1 MRKQEQIQQGQ
12 PAEWTPRQLTL
23 GARMGKDFRIN
34 WQLYAMFIFPVIYYI
49 IFRYIP
55 MFGNIL
61 AFRKY
66 YAGGNIFGEG
76 PLTLKYFKQFITA
89 KPFWDA
95 FKNTLI
101 LNGLYLLFRFPLTLI
116 FALLLNEIR
125 NLNWKKFVQ
134 TVSYLPHFIS
144 MVIVCGMIKE
154 LLSTSGPVNDIIQQF
169 GGEKINFIAL
179 AEWFRTIFVA
189 SGVWQSLGWGTILYL
204 AAMSGINPSLYEA
217 ATVDGANHFQQVI
230 HVTIPCILPTIA
242 TLLIL
247 DIGGLVGSGGAFE
260 KVYLLYSPL
269 TYETSD
275 IVSTY
280 AGAFSFS
287 SDDQSGFWGP
297 IGIEYFYH
305 VSPVVGVGAV
315 ASIAGCKYDH
325 SSFKANY
332 YTVMPAVKFNW
343 LRRDHFGL
351 YSELAAG
358 MIIMQT
364 KVDGTNHS
372 DAKEE
377 STTDFMWQA
386 TALGV
391 EFGSAFRGFCELGFG
406 EKGILC
412 AGMRYKF

>member
-1 MRKQEQIQQGQ
+1 MSEKVEQKQLAKPDEWS
-12 PAEWTPRQLTL
+12 PAKLTL
-23 GARMGKDFRIN
+23 GKRIGKDFRVN
-34 WQLYAMFIFPVIYYI
+34 WQLYVMFVLPVIYYI

-66 YAGGNIFGEG
+66 NSGGNIFGEG
-76 PLTLKYFKQFITA
+76 PLTLKYFKQFITG
-89 KPFWDA
+89 KPFWQA
-95 FKNTLI
+95 FSNTLI

-125 NLNWKKFVQ
+125 NLHWKKFVQ

-154 LLSTSGPVNDIIQQF
+154 LLSTSGPINDVIARL
-169 GGEKINFIAL
+169 GGEKISFISL

-280 AGAFSFS
+280 VFRM
-287 SDDQSGFWGP
+287 
-297 IGIEYFYH
+297 GIESGRINF
-305 VSPVVGVGAV
+305 
-315 ASIAGCKYDH
+315 
-325 SSFKANY
+325 
-332 YTVMPAVKFNW
+332 
-343 LRRDHFGL
+343 
-351 YSELAAG
+351 
-358 MIIMQT
+358 
-364 KVDGTNHS
+364 
-372 DAKEE
+372 
-377 STTDFMWQA
+377 A
-386 TALGV
+386 TAVGMFEGV
-391 EFGSAFRGFCELGFG
+391 INL
-406 EKGILC
+406 ILLTV
-412 AGMRYKF
+412 ANFVSRRVANTSLW